1 VVPKFWTVTKLAEA
15 LEIDRIYNKKP
26 ANLLERKDLEIG
38 ELSGTLAI
46 QAFWLL
52 YGILN

>member
-1 VVPKFWTVTKLAEA
+1 LVEA

-26 ANLLERKDLEIG
+26 ANPLERKDLGIG

-46 QAFWLL
+46 QAFLFL
-52 YGILN
+52 YDIPN